1 MDELSNM
8 LHRFRGLESLALKC
22 NKIMTAETSANLAAG
37 IILHKDTLRFA
48 LNTYTEGRNK
58 NALEI
63 AVNLLGFVLAV
74 KQCKNLMQL
83 QMPFLP
89 GAPLLE
95 PDQVWTTLPSY
106 HF

>member
-1 MDELSNM
+1 MDELSHM

-22 NKIMTAETSANLAAG
+22 NEIMTAETSANLAAG
-37 IILHKDTLRFA
+37 IILHKDTLNRLA

-63 AVNLLGFVLAV
+63 AINLLGFVLAV
-74 KQCKNLMQL
+74 KQCKNLTQL

-95 PDQVWTTLPSY
+95 PVQV
-106 HF
+106 